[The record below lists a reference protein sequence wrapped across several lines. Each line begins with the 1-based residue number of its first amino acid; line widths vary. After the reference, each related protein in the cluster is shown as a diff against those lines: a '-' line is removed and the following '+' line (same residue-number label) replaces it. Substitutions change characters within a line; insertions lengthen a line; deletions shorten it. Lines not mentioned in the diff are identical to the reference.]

1 MQEQAGWG
9 LVPRGRGGRG
19 ATRTVL
25 SSQLKTVQVPGTIQT
40 PHGEHSCPR
49 NQTLLPNCL
58 QQGLPMPMRGTVTF
72 EWLKKRKQEKCRKKR
87 KKCAKEGFKKER

>member
-1 MQEQAGWG
+1 MVQELTGWD

-25 SSQLKTVQVPGTIQT
+25 SSQLKTVWVPCTIQT
-40 PHGEHSCPR
+40 LHGERSCPR

-72 EWLKKRKQEKCRKKR
+72 E
-87 KKCAKEGFKKER
+87 